1 MRIIRLLFSIF
12 IFTLSSSAQTTTLL
26 ETKGSSGTG
35 GWYARQAKLVTLLPA
50 FTPIT
55 NAGELDVNKY
65 GSSNQLSETATGFF
79 YTKKNGNRW
88 WIIDPEGK
96 AQLNIAMNS
105 LYNLAN
111 DAAVAVASDRL
122 WALGF
127 NGIGSF
133 LSDENQTLRYNSAH
147 TNQFS
152 YTRRI
157 NFFLNYKNVRKNYY
171 TTPTAIQ
178 GDLNYIFVLDPKF
191 AEYCDTQA
199 KKFEQYKNEKNL
211 LGYFIDNEINFNQDQ
226 LPNFL
231 TDLSPGDPSYDE
243 ALTFA
248 TANGLTKEQVVAG
261 QASEAVL
268 QAFATKLAEHY
279 YEVTSAALKKYDPNH
294 MNLGS
299 RLHGRPRGIEGVV
312 KAAAKWCDIVSINF
326 YDNYS
331 PDNQITNANT
341 YLKWIDKP
349 CIVSEFYVKGEDAV
363 TAGWVA
369 GYSGAGWLVKTQTN
383 RGNWYQN
390 SCIELLK
397 SGRFVGWHWFKYQDD
412 GDSNKGIV
420 KDVANGNG
428 EYLDLTN
435 QMTLVNNNRF
445 ALINY
450 FDGTTSVVTNINQN
464 ISITKL
470 GGNITLNGI
479 GEKSTL
485 RIYDISGKLI
495 MDLDIDGTS
504 NTIKLNEMKKGIY
517 FLKIDTVLGHNQFN
531 TKFKI

>member
-1 MRIIRLLFSIF
+1 MRKIYLLFSIF
-12 IFTLSSSAQTTTLL
+12 IITLASIAQTTTLL
-26 ETKGSSGTG
+26 ETRGSSGTG
-35 GWYARQAKLVTLLPA
+35 NWTARQAKLVTLLPA
-50 FTPIT
+50 FIPVTS
-55 NAGELDVNKY
+55 ADELDVNKY
-65 GSSNQLSETATGFF
+65 GSSNRLIEPATGFF
-79 YTKKNGNRW
+79 YTKKIENRW

-111 DAAVAVASDRL
+111 DAAVAAACDRL

-133 LSDENQTLRYNSAH
+133 LSDENQTSRYNSTH

-199 KKFEQYKNEKNL
+199 KKFEQYKTEKNL

-231 TDLSPGDPSYDE
+231 TDLSPGDPSYDA
-243 ALTFA
+243 ALAFA
-248 TANGLTKEQVVAG
+248 TANGLTKEEVVAG
-261 QASEAVL
+261 KASEAVL

-299 RLHGRPRGIEGVV
+299 RLHGRPRSIEGVV
-312 KAAAKWCDIVSINF
+312 KAAAKWCDIVSVNF
-326 YDNYS
+326 YDAYS

-349 CIVSEFYVKGEDAV
+349 CIVSEFYVKGQDAV
-363 TAGWVA
+363 TAGWVT
-369 GYSGAGWLVKTQTN
+369 GYSGAGWTVKTQIN

-390 SCIELLK
+390 TCIELLK

-420 KDVANGNG
+420 KDATNGSV
-428 EYLDLTN
+428 EYFDLTN

-445 ALINY
+445 KLINF
-450 FDGTTSVVTNINQN
+450 FDGITAVETNINQSIRVEKNGNN
-464 ISITKL
+464 IIINGIEENS
-470 GGNITLNGI
+470 TLN
-479 GEKSTL
+479 
-485 RIYDISGKLI
+485 IYDSIGRLI
-495 MDLDIDGTS
+495 RTS
-504 NTIKLNEMKKGIY
+504 ECYEKTKSFSLTEIQKGIY
-517 FLKIDTVLGHNQFN
+517 FLKFNSISGRNQSVI
-531 TKFKI
+531 KIKI